1 MDVRK
6 AVTKIYLMNQ
16 LPIELR
22 HMLQFIKIAEAS
34 LSSGVPIIVKDDC
47 IIVNKNVIKDESTL
61 LKYLVHGAM
70 HIIFNHV
77 KRYNNVKGIIPPDIY
92 SMAANAF
99 INEMLY
105 QLAYNI
111 DKFNTAKIDV
121 NKSEKIK
128 DIKKL
133 FKLDKSS
140 DLEDFLQ
147 KDIFLNDIEKLFD
160 ISIEDALAMTVEQLA
175 YEIYKRMRKE
185 EDNRAFASNESNCN
199 TCSVGQEDNVQH
211 YNYMTLDLHN
221 MVDGELIQDAP
232 DITDEMRFIL
242 IDRVLESIKGVGT
255 NGGNFAEL
263 VKAKEHS
270 QFDWRKYLE
279 KFARDYDLYGK
290 KIYDVRRTPMKI
302 NKLNPDLL
310 GTKFMYKGYPRYLY
324 AVIDTS
330 GSIPTEFLEDVFGKF
345 SKLIKMSRIK
355 VYYFDVD
362 FYGPVVLRSKKDF
375 ENIEVHGRGGTSP
388 KKVLNH
394 LKDEMNDNDVM
405 IFISDFEFDRNDIVF
420 IPKNSLWIKYEN
432 IINIKVDR
440 DPYKLF

>member
-1 MDVRK
+1 M
-6 AVTKIYLMNQ
+6 
-16 LPIELR
+16 
-22 HMLQFIKIAEAS
+22 KIAEAS
-34 LSSGVPIIVKDDC
+34 LSGVPIIAKDDC
-47 IIVNKNVIKDESTL
+47 IIVNRNAIKDESTL

-70 HIIFNHV
+70 HIIFNHI
-77 KRYNNVKGIIPPDIY
+77 KRYNNVKEIIPPDIY
-92 SMAANAF
+92 NMAANAF
-99 INEMLY
+99 INEIIY
-105 QLAYNI
+105 QLAYKI
-111 DKFNTAKIDV
+111 DKFTTTRIDAT
-121 NKSEKIK
+121 KSEKIE
-128 DIKKL
+128 DIKKM
-133 FKLDKSS
+133 FKLGKSS
-140 DLEDFLQ
+140 DLEDFLK
-147 KDIFLNDIEKLFD
+147 KDIFLNDIEELFG
-160 ISIEDALAMTVEQLA
+160 IRIEDALAMTIEQLA
-175 YEIYKRMRKE
+175 YEIYKRMQQKE
-185 EDNRAFASNESNCN
+185 DKRASINSESNCN
-199 TCSVGQEDNVQH
+199 TCSVKQENNIQH
-211 YNYMTLDLHN
+211 YNYMTLDFNN
-221 MVDGELIQDAP
+221 MIDGELIQDAP
-232 DITDEMRFIL
+232 DITDDMRFVL
-242 IDRVLESIKGVGT
+242 IDRVLESIKDVGT
-255 NGGNFAEL
+255 NPGNFAEL

-290 KIYDVRRTPMKI
+290 KIYDVRRTPMKV

-375 ENIEVHGRGGTSP
+375 ENIEVYGRGGTSP

-394 LKDEMNDNDVM
+394 LKDEINDNDVM

-420 IPKNSLWIKYEN
+420 IPKNSLWIKYES
-432 IINIKVDR
+432 IINIKADR

>member
-1 MDVRK
+1 
-6 AVTKIYLMNQ
+6 
-16 LPIELR
+16 
-22 HMLQFIKIAEAS
+22 MLQFIKIAEAS
-34 LSSGVPIIVKDDC
+34 LSGVPIVVKDDC
-47 IIVNKNVIKDESTL
+47 IIVNKNAIKDESTL

-111 DKFNTAKIDV
+111 DKFTTAKIDAT
-121 NKSEKIK
+121 KSGKIE

-133 FKLDKSS
+133 FKLGKSS
-140 DLEDFLQ
+140 DLEDFLR
-147 KDIFLNDIEKLFD
+147 KDIFLNDIEKLFG
-160 ISIEDALAMTVEQLA
+160 IRIEDALAMTVEQLA
-175 YEIYKRMRKE
+175 YEIYKRMQQK
-185 EDNRAFASNESNCN
+185 EDNRASAISESNCN
-199 TCSVGQEDNVQH
+199 TCSVEQENNIQH
-211 YNYMTLDLHN
+211 YMTLDLHN

-232 DITDEMRFIL
+232 DITDDMRFTL
-242 IDRVLESIKGVGT
+242 INRVLESIKGVGT
-255 NGGNFAEL
+255 DRGNFAEL

-270 QFDWRKYLE
+270 QFDWKKYLE

-375 ENIEVHGRGGTSP
+375 ENIEIHGRGGTSP
-388 KKVLNH
+388 EKVLNH
-394 LKDEMNDNDVM
+394 LKDEINDNDVM

-420 IPKNSLWIKYEN
+420 IPKNSLWIKYESV
-432 IINIKVDR
+432 INIKVDR

>member
-1 MDVRK
+1 MDIRNAVR
-6 AVTKIYLMNQ
+6 KIYLMNQ
-16 LPIELR
+16 IPIELR

-34 LSSGVPIIVKDDC
+34 LSGVPIIAKDDC
-47 IIVNKNVIKDESTL
+47 IIVNKNAIKDESTL

-92 SMAANAF
+92 NMAANAF

-105 QLAYNI
+105 QLAYKIN
-111 DKFNTAKIDV
+111 KFTAVKIEA
-121 NKSEKIK
+121 NKSEKTE

-133 FKLDKSS
+133 FKLGKSS

-147 KDIFLNDIEKLFD
+147 KDIFLNDIEELFD
-160 ISIEDALAMTVEQLA
+160 IRIKDALAMTVEQLA
-175 YEIYKRMRKE
+175 YEIYKRMQQKE
-185 EDNRAFASNESNCN
+185 DKTACASSGSNCN
-199 TCSVGQEDNVQH
+199 TCSVEQEDDIQH
-211 YNYMTLDLHN
+211 YMTLDLHN
-221 MVDGELIQDAP
+221 MIDGELIQDAP
-232 DITDEMRFIL
+232 DITNDMRFIL
-242 IDRVLESIKGVGT
+242 INRVLESIKDVGT
-255 NGGNFAEL
+255 DRGNFAEL

-270 QFDWRKYLE
+270 QFDWMKYLE

-290 KIYDVRRTPMKI
+290 KIYDVRKTPMKI

-310 GTKFMYKGYPRYLY
+310 GAKFMYKGYPRYLY

-375 ENIEVHGRGGTSP
+375 EKHIEVHGRGGTSP
-388 KKVLNH
+388 KKMLNH
-394 LKDEMNDNDVM
+394 LKDEINDNDVM
-405 IFISDFEFDRNDIVF
+405 IFISDFKFDRNDIVF
-420 IPKNSLWIKYEN
+420 IPKKSLWIKYESV
-432 IINIKVDR
+432 INIKADS

>member
-6 AVTKIYLMNQ
+6 ALRKIYLMNQ
-16 LPIELR
+16 IPIELR
-22 HMLQFIKIAEAS
+22 HMLQFIKIAEAP
-34 LSSGVPIIVKDDC
+34 LSGAPMIAKDDC
-47 IIVNKNVIKDESTL
+47 IVVNKNVIKDESTL

-77 KRYNNVKGIIPPDIY
+77 KRYNNVKEIISPDIY
-92 SMAANAF
+92 NMAANAF

-105 QLAYNI
+105 QLAHKI
-111 DKFNTAKIDV
+111 DKFTTAEIYADKSKKI
-121 NKSEKIK
+121 E
-128 DIKKL
+128 DIKNL
-133 FKLDKSS
+133 FKLGKSS

-147 KDIFLNDIEKLFD
+147 KDIFLNDIEELFD
-160 ISIEDALAMTVEQLA
+160 IEIKDALAMTVEQLA
-175 YEIYKRMRKE
+175 YEIHKRMQQKE
-185 EDNRAFASNESNCN
+185 DSGSNCN
-199 TCSVGQEDNVQH
+199 TCSIEQMVDDIQH
-211 YNYMTLDLHN
+211 HMTLDLHN
-221 MVDGELIQDAP
+221 MVDGEIIQDAP
-232 DITDEMRFIL
+232 DITDEMRLVL
-242 IDRVLESIKGVGT
+242 INRVLESIKGVGT
-255 NGGNFAEL
+255 DRGNFAEL
-263 VKAKEHS
+263 VKVKEHS

-355 VYYFDVD
+355 VYYFDTD
-362 FYGPVVLRSKKDF
+362 FYGPVILRSKKDF
-375 ENIEVHGRGGTSP
+375 DYIKVQGRGGTSP
-388 KKVLNH
+388 QKVLNH
-394 LKDEMNDNDVM
+394 LKDEINDNDVM
-405 IFISDFEFDRNDIVF
+405 IFISDFLFDKNDIVF
-420 IPKNSLWIKYEN
+420 IPKNSLWIKYESVV
-432 IINIKVDR
+432 NIKVDS

>member
-1 MDVRK
+1 MDIRNAVR
-6 AVTKIYLMNQ
+6 KIYLMNQ
-16 LPIELR
+16 IPIEIR

-34 LSSGVPIIVKDDC
+34 LSGVPIIVKDDC
-47 IIVNKNVIKDESTL
+47 IIVNRNVIKDESTL

-70 HIIFNHV
+70 HIIFNHI
-77 KRYNNVKGIIPPDIY
+77 KRYNNVKEIIPPDIY
-92 SMAANAF
+92 NMAANAF
-99 INEMLY
+99 INEIIY
-105 QLAYNI
+105 QLVYKI
-111 DKFNTAKIDV
+111 DKFTTAKNYA
-121 NKSEKIK
+121 NKNEKIE
-128 DIKKL
+128 DIKKM
-133 FKLDKSS
+133 FKLGKSS
-140 DLEDFLQ
+140 DLEDFLK
-147 KDIFLNDIEKLFD
+147 KDIFLNDIEELFG
-160 ISIEDALAMTVEQLA
+160 IRIEDALAMTIEQLA
-175 YEIYKRMRKE
+175 YEIYKRMQQKE
-185 EDNRAFASNESNCN
+185 DKGTSINSESNCN
-199 TCSVGQEDNVQH
+199 TCSVKQENNIQR
-211 YNYMTLDLHN
+211 YNYMTLDFNN
-221 MVDGELIQDAP
+221 MIDGELIQDAP
-232 DITDEMRFIL
+232 DITDEMRIIL
-242 IDRVLESIKGVGT
+242 INRVLESIKDVGT
-255 NGGNFAEL
+255 NRGNFVEL

-362 FYGPVVLRSKKDF
+362 FYGPVILRSKKDF

-394 LKDEMNDNDVM
+394 LKDEINDNDVM
-405 IFISDFEFDRNDIVF
+405 IFISDFVFDRNDIVF
-420 IPKNSLWIKYEN
+420 IPKNSLWIKYES
-432 IINIKVDR
+432 IINIKADR

>member
-1 MDVRK
+1 MDIRNAVR
-6 AVTKIYLMNQ
+6 KIYLMNQ
-16 LPIELR
+16 IPIEIR
-22 HMLQFIKIAEAS
+22 HMLQFIKIVETS
-34 LSSGVPIIVKDDC
+34 LSGVPIIAKDDC
-47 IIVNKNVIKDESTL
+47 IIVNRNVIKDESTL

-70 HIIFNHV
+70 HIILNHV
-77 KRYNNVKGIIPPDIY
+77 KRYNNVKEIIPPDIY
-92 SMAANAF
+92 NVAANAF
-99 INEMLY
+99 INEILY
-105 QLAYNI
+105 QLAYKI
-111 DKFNTAKIDV
+111 DKFTTTKIYAT
-121 NKSEKIK
+121 KSEKIE
-128 DIKKL
+128 DIKKM
-133 FKLDKSS
+133 FKLGKSS
-140 DLEDFLQ
+140 DLEDFLK
-147 KDIFLNDIEKLFD
+147 KDIFLNDIEELFG
-160 ISIEDALAMTVEQLA
+160 IRIEDALAMTVEQLA
-175 YEIYKRMRKE
+175 YEIYKRMQQKE
-185 EDNRAFASNESNCN
+185 DKRASINSESNCN
-199 TCSVGQEDNVQH
+199 TCSVKQENNIQH
-211 YNYMTLDLHN
+211 YNYKTLDFNN
-221 MVDGELIQDAP
+221 MIDGELIQDAP
-232 DITDEMRFIL
+232 DITDNMRFVL
-242 IDRVLESIKGVGT
+242 IDRVLESIKNVGT
-255 NGGNFAEL
+255 NGGNFVEL

-310 GTKFMYKGYPRYLY
+310 GIKFMYKGYPRYLY

-394 LKDEMNDNDVM
+394 LKDEINDNDVM

-420 IPKNSLWIKYEN
+420 IPKNSLWIKYES
-432 IINIKVDR
+432 IINIKADR

>member
-1 MDVRK
+1 MDIRNAVR
-6 AVTKIYLMNQ
+6 KIYLMNQ
-16 LPIELR
+16 IPIELR

-34 LSSGVPIIVKDDC
+34 LSGVPIMVKDDC
-47 IIVNKNVIKDESTL
+47 IIVNRNVIKDESTL

-70 HIIFNHV
+70 HIIFNHI
-77 KRYNNVKGIIPPDIY
+77 KRYNNVKEIIPPDIY
-92 SMAANAF
+92 NMAANAF
-99 INEMLY
+99 INEIIY
-105 QLAYNI
+105 QLAYKI
-111 DKFNTAKIDV
+111 DKFTTTKIYA
-121 NKSEKIK
+121 NKNEKIE
-128 DIKKL
+128 DIKKM
-133 FKLDKSS
+133 FKIGKSS
-140 DLEDFLQ
+140 DLGDFLK
-147 KDIFLNDIEKLFD
+147 KDIFLNDIEELFG
-160 ISIEDALAMTVEQLA
+160 IRIEDALTMTIEQLA
-175 YEIYKRMRKE
+175 YEIYKRMQQKE
-185 EDNRAFASNESNCN
+185 DKGTSINSESNCN
-199 TCSVGQEDNVQH
+199 TCSVKQENNIQH
-211 YNYMTLDLHN
+211 YNYMTLDFNN
-221 MVDGELIQDAP
+221 MIDGELIQDAP
-232 DITDEMRFIL
+232 DITDDMRFIL
-242 IDRVLESIKGVGT
+242 INRVLESIKDVGT
-255 NGGNFAEL
+255 NRGNFVEL

-362 FYGPVVLRSKKDF
+362 FYGPVILRSKKDF
-375 ENIEVHGRGGTSP
+375 ENIEVRGRGGTSP

-394 LKDEMNDNDVM
+394 LKDKMNDNDVM
-405 IFISDFEFDRNDIVF
+405 IFISDFVFDRNDIVF
-420 IPKNSLWIKYEN
+420 IPKNSLWIKYES
-432 IINIKVDR
+432 IINIKADR

>member
-1 MDVRK
+1 MDIRNAVR
-6 AVTKIYLMNQ
+6 KIYLMNQ
-16 LPIELR
+16 IPIELR

-34 LSSGVPIIVKDDC
+34 LSGVPIIVKDDC
-47 IIVNKNVIKDESTL
+47 IIVNRNVIKDESTL

-70 HIIFNHV
+70 HIIFNHI
-77 KRYNNVKGIIPPDIY
+77 KRYNNVKEIIPPDIY
-92 SMAANAF
+92 NMAANAF
-99 INEMLY
+99 INEIIY
-105 QLAYNI
+105 QLAYKI
-111 DKFNTAKIDV
+111 DKFTTTKIYA
-121 NKSEKIK
+121 NKNEKIE
-128 DIKKL
+128 DIKKM
-133 FKLDKSS
+133 FKLGKSS
-140 DLEDFLQ
+140 DLEDFLK

-160 ISIEDALAMTVEQLA
+160 IRIENALAMTIEQLA
-175 YEIYKRMRKE
+175 YEIYKRMQQKE
-185 EDNRAFASNESNCN
+185 DKGTSINSESNCN
-199 TCSVGQEDNVQH
+199 TCSVKQENNIQH
-211 YNYMTLDLHN
+211 YNYMTLDFNN
-221 MVDGELIQDAP
+221 MIDGELIQDAP
-232 DITDEMRFIL
+232 DITDDMRFIL
-242 IDRVLESIKGVGT
+242 INRVLESIKDVGT
-255 NGGNFAEL
+255 NRGNFVEL
-263 VKAKEHS
+263 VKAKEHL

-330 GSIPTEFLEDVFGKF
+330 ASIPTEFLEDVFGKF

-362 FYGPVVLRSKKDF
+362 FYGPVILRSKKDF

-394 LKDEMNDNDVM
+394 LKDEINDNDVM
-405 IFISDFEFDRNDIVF
+405 IFISDFVFDGNEIVF
-420 IPKNSLWIKYEN
+420 IPKNSLWIKYES

>member
-1 MDVRK
+1 MDIRNAVR
-6 AVTKIYLMNQ
+6 KIYLMNQ
-16 LPIELR
+16 IPIEIR

-34 LSSGVPIIVKDDC
+34 LSGVPIKVKDDC
-47 IIVNKNVIKDESTL
+47 IIVNRNVIKDESTL

-70 HIIFNHV
+70 HIIFNHI
-77 KRYNNVKGIIPPDIY
+77 KRYNNVKEIIPPDIY

-99 INEMLY
+99 INEIIY
-105 QLAYNI
+105 QLAYKI
-111 DKFNTAKIDV
+111 DKFNTTKTYA
-121 NKSEKIK
+121 NKNEKIE
-128 DIKKL
+128 DIKKM
-133 FKLDKSS
+133 FKLGKSS
-140 DLEDFLQ
+140 DLEDLLK
-147 KDIFLNDIEKLFD
+147 KDVFLNDIEELFG
-160 ISIEDALAMTVEQLA
+160 IRMEDASAMTVEQLA
-175 YEIYKRMRKE
+175 YEIYKRMQKE
-185 EDNRAFASNESNCN
+185 DKGTSINSENNCN
-199 TCSVGQEDNVQH
+199 TCSVKQENIRH
-211 YNYMTLDLHN
+211 YNYMTLDFNN
-221 MVDGELIQDAP
+221 MIDGELIQDAP
-232 DITDEMRFIL
+232 DITDEMRIIL
-242 IDRVLESIKGVGT
+242 INRVLGSIKGVGT
-255 NGGNFAEL
+255 NPGNFIEL

-330 GSIPTEFLEDVFGKF
+330 ASIPTEFLEDVFGKF

-362 FYGPVVLRSKKDF
+362 FYGPVILRSKKDF

-394 LKDEMNDNDVM
+394 LKDKMNDKDVM
-405 IFISDFEFDRNDIVF
+405 IFISDFVFDRNDIVF
-420 IPKNSLWIKYEN
+420 IPKNSLWIKYES
-432 IINIKVDR
+432 IINIKADR

>member
-1 MDVRK
+1 MDIRNAVR
-6 AVTKIYLMNQ
+6 KIYLMN
-16 LPIELR
+16 LIPIEIR

-34 LSSGVPIIVKDDC
+34 LSGVPIIAKDDC
-47 IIVNKNVIKDESTL
+47 IIVNKNAIKDESTL

-77 KRYNNVKGIIPPDIY
+77 KRYNNVKEIIPPDIY
-92 SMAANAF
+92 NMAANAF

-105 QLAYNI
+105 QLACKI
-111 DKFNTAKIDV
+111 DKFNTPKIDAT
-121 NKSEKIK
+121 KSRKIE
-128 DIKKL
+128 DIKKM

-147 KDIFLNDIEKLFD
+147 KDIFLNDIEVLFD
-160 ISIEDALAMTVEQLA
+160 IRMKDALAMTLEQLA
-175 YEIYKRMRKE
+175 YEIYKRMQRKG
-185 EDNRAFASNESNCN
+185 DKRASINSESNCN
-199 TCSVGQEDNVQH
+199 TCSVEQENDIQH
-211 YNYMTLDLHN
+211 YMTLDLHN
-221 MVDGELIQDAP
+221 MVNGELIQDAP
-232 DITDEMRFIL
+232 DITDDMRITL
-242 IDRVLESIKGVGT
+242 INRVLESIKDAGT
-255 NGGNFAEL
+255 EQGNFAEL

-310 GTKFMYKGYPRYLY
+310 GTKFIYKGYPRYLY

-330 GSIPTEFLEDVFGKF
+330 ASIPTEFLEDVFGKF

-394 LKDEMNDNDVM
+394 LKDEINDNNVM

-420 IPKNSLWIKYEN
+420 IPKNSLWIKYES
-432 IINIKVDR
+432 IINIKADR

>member
-1 MDVRK
+1 MDIRNAVR
-6 AVTKIYLMNQ
+6 KIYLMNQ
-16 LPIELR
+16 IPIELR

-34 LSSGVPIIVKDDC
+34 LSGVPIIAKDDC
-47 IIVNKNVIKDESTL
+47 IIVNKNAIKDESTL

-77 KRYNNVKGIIPPDIY
+77 KRYNNVKGIIPPEIY

-105 QLAYNI
+105 QLAYRMNKFTTAI
-111 DKFNTAKIDV
+111 DDA

-128 DIKKL
+128 DIKNL

-147 KDIFLNDIEKLFD
+147 KDVFLNDIQALFD
-160 ISIEDALAMTVEQLA
+160 IRIKDALAMTVEQLA
-175 YEIYKRMRKE
+175 YEIYKRMQQKE
-185 EDNRAFASNESNCN
+185 DEISYTSSGSNCN
-199 TCSVGQEDNVQH
+199 TCSVEQEDDIQH
-211 YNYMTLDLHN
+211 YMTLDLHN

-232 DITDEMRFIL
+232 DITDDMRFTL
-242 IDRVLESIKGVGT
+242 INRVLEGIKAVG
-255 NGGNFAEL
+255 NDQGNFAEL

-270 QFDWRKYLE
+270 QFDLRKYLE

-310 GTKFMYKGYPRYLY
+310 GTKFMYKGYPRYIY
-324 AVIDTS
+324 AVIDSS

-362 FYGPVVLRSKKDF
+362 FYGPMVLRSKKDF

-394 LKDEMNDNDVM
+394 LKDEINDNDVM

-420 IPKNSLWIKYEN
+420 IPKNSLWIKYESE
-432 IINIKVDR
+432 INIKADR

>member
-1 MDVRK
+1 MDIRNAVRK
-6 AVTKIYLMNQ
+6 IYVMNQ
-16 LPIELR
+16 IPIELR

-34 LSSGVPIIVKDDC
+34 LSGVPIIAKDDC
-47 IIVNKNVIKDESTL
+47 IIINKNEIKDESTL

-92 SMAANAF
+92 NMAANAF

-105 QLAYNI
+105 QLAYKIDKVTSLNI
-111 DKFNTAKIDV
+111 DA

-133 FKLDKSS
+133 FKLGKSS
-140 DLEDFLQ
+140 DLEDFMQ
-147 KDIFLNDIEKLFD
+147 KDIFLNDIEALFD
-160 ISIEDALAMTVEQLA
+160 IRIKDALAMTVEQLA
-175 YEIYKRMRKE
+175 YEIYKRMQQKE
-185 EDNRAFASNESNCN
+185 DKRACASSESNCN
-199 TCSVGQEDNVQH
+199 TCSVEQEDNIQH
-211 YNYMTLDLHN
+211 YMTLDLHN

-232 DITDEMRFIL
+232 DITDDMRFAL
-242 IDRVLESIKGVGT
+242 INRVLENIKDVGT
-255 NGGNFAEL
+255 DRGNFAEL

-375 ENIEVHGRGGTSP
+375 EHIEVHGRGGTSP
-388 KKVLNH
+388 QKVLKH
-394 LKDEMNDNDVM
+394 LKDEINDNDVM

-420 IPKNSLWIKYEN
+420 IPKNSLWIKYESV
-432 IINIKVDR
+432 INIKADS